1 MKYFVT
7 QVTIIVVIMMAS
19 VILPI
24 RRIRSLLAS
33 YAAASS
39 SVSGSISHGSMPLR
53 RGGRLQ
59 VRRTFAG
66 VMEVTRAEPR
76 APRPSSSVMLRRG
89 DEILVCHRVSSVPA
103 FPDYWAFPGGGV
115 SRVDRSALAA
125 HPEWFAERDENE
137 RVALVAL
144 MREMVEEVGIIP
156 GAAGL
161 EIASDEL
168 RTEILNDKTAWSDAV
183 DRGEI
188 IANDTGFTVIS
199 ERITPP
205 LSPLRFH
212 NHFFTMECN
221 VDPIL
226 IGGDKAEFDAF
237 RWATPQQLLDDWHA
251 HQIRLPPPLIMILRE
266 LVEDTMDNS
275 ISRMAT
281 EPPKENIRIEFA
293 PGVECLPLPTA
304 TLPPATH
311 TNCYILGVPG
321 GERIIIDPA
330 AKDVDGLTQLHEKIE
345 RLLKDGST
353 IKATIF
359 THRHADHIGDLTA
372 IAQMYQAPIWATE
385 ETLTSIGG
393 DGPTRLLKEGD
404 CIEVDDITWSVIET
418 PGHCPGQ
425 ICLVSEAGTISAD
438 NVVQFGTILVP
449 SGEGNMTAYIA
460 GLHRLRDLNTNLLF
474 PGHGPVVTNP
484 NKLLTHYITHREK
497 RHEAVFSAWQ
507 NGLREIEELSHAA
520 YADTPDAHPLLKID
534 QTMSH
539 LDALRNEG
547 RID

>member
-1 MKYFVT
+1 M
-7 QVTIIVVIMMAS
+7 
-19 VILPI
+19 
-24 RRIRSLLAS
+24 
-33 YAAASS
+33 
-39 SVSGSISHGSMPLR
+39 
-53 RGGRLQ
+53 
-59 VRRTFAG
+59 
-66 VMEVTRAEPR
+66 
-76 APRPSSSVMLRRG
+76 
-89 DEILVCHRVSSVPA
+89 
-103 FPDYWAFPGGGV
+103 
-115 SRVDRSALAA
+115 
-125 HPEWFAERDENE
+125 
-137 RVALVAL
+137 
-144 MREMVEEVGIIP
+144 
-156 GAAGL
+156 
-161 EIASDEL
+161 
-168 RTEILNDKTAWSDAV
+168 
-183 DRGEI
+183 
-188 IANDTGFTVIS
+188 
-199 ERITPP
+199 
-205 LSPLRFH
+205 
-212 NHFFTMECN
+212 
-221 VDPIL
+221 DPIL

-251 HQIRLPPPLIMILRE
+251 HQIRLPPPLIMIFRE
-266 LVEDTMDNS
+266 LVEDTMNNS

-281 EPPKENIRIEFA
+281 EPPKQNIRIEFA

-404 CIEVDDITWSVIET
+404 CIEVDDITWSVVET

-425 ICLVSEAGTISAD
+425 ICLVSEAGIISAD

-460 GLHRLRDLNTNLLF
+460 GLHRLRDLNANLLF

-507 NGLREIEELSHAA
+507 DGLREIEELSHAA